1 MPIYEYVC
9 TDCESK
15 FELLRP
21 FSKAD
26 EVAECPHCKHDS
38 ERVLSSFCCV
48 STDSSGM
55 TTSIGGG
62 SSCSSCSSS
71 DCSTCAM

>member
-9 TDCESK
+9 TECEEK

-38 ERVLSSFCCV
+38 ERVLSKFCCV
-48 STDSSGM
+48 SVNESGVTSS
-55 TTSIGGG
+55 IAG
-62 SSCSSCSSS
+62 SSCASCGSSNCAA
-71 DCSTCAM
+71 CAMN